1 MDNFCSSVADD
12 PRAGRSDE
20 NVRGQRCVAR
30 RHAGLGRSRG
40 ASRNRLVSKTPS
52 RDRPRHAIRRYSATL
67 HGVVF
72 DILAAARFSLA
83 FWRKF
88 VHDLFHK
95 VPYSTGVIVTSAMT
109 IPAV

>member
-1 MDNFCSSVADD
+1 
-12 PRAGRSDE
+12 
-20 NVRGQRCVAR
+20 
-30 RHAGLGRSRG
+30 
-40 ASRNRLVSKTPS
+40 
-52 RDRPRHAIRRYSATL
+52 L